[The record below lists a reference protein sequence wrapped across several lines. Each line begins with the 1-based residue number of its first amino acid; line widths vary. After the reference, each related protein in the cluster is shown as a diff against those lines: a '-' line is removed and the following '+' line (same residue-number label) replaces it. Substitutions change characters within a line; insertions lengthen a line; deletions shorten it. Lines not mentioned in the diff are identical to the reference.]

1 MAETNQN
8 PPNTLD
14 QRAFYQTP
22 EELQEAI
29 DDYFQTCKEGKKR
42 EILTKKGEVV
52 EIIQEIPLNI
62 ADLAYHLGFADRQSI
77 QDYGKREDFT
87 FIISRARLYIEGD
100 NVRKGLTGEYDAKTN
115 NLNLISNYG
124 YSQKVEITVKD
135 KAQGLTPE
143 EQKLLE
149 SEVLKEIGQVKQIT
163 GG

>member
-22 EELQEAI
+22 EELQDAI
-29 DDYFQTCKEGKKR
+29 NDYFQTCKEGKQR

-52 EIIQEIPLNI
+52 IITQGTPLTI
-62 ADLAYHLGFADRQSI
+62 AGLAYHLGFQSRQSI
-77 QDYGKREDFT
+77 LDYDKREDFSCV
-87 FIISRARLYIEGD
+87 ISRARLYIETD
-100 NVRKGLTGEYDAKTN
+100 NINKGLTGEYESKTN

-124 YSQKVEITVKD
+124 YSQKIEITVKD
-135 KAQGLTPE
+135 KAQPLTAE
-143 EQKLLE
+143 EDKLLE
-149 SEVLKEIGQVKQIT
+149 TEYLKEIGQVKRIT